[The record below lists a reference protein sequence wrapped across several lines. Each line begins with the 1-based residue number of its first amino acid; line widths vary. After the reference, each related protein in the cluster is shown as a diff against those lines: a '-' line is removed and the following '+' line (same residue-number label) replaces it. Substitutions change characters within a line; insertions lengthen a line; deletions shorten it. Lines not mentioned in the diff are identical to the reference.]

1 MSNSNKP
8 RPALTRQN
16 ATTNLHQGTGRA
28 QANANAPVMQNMA
41 SAARKQL
48 ETHIGQGPGK
58 MHAAS
63 TTRLHE
69 ERAYIYDQM
78 SKGKRMQTVNNFKT
92 GLNPL
97 NNISKNDRRNLTA
110 EANSLKTYKDRMKT
124 NNKDAVKREKI
135 GTNLGHVKK
144 GARVANYVGTGVAFA
159 NPAAG
164 LAIKASAK
172 GVGIASGIGATV
184 AYDRASKAYA
194 KNVDDKATGMNML
207 DSHISAQKSELT
219 ATKRNKTAVST
230 AASVAFGAGGFGVD
244 AALEGAN
251 TLTESLVSSGF
262 DAAKTGSKKA
272 IGMAFSSQ
280 IRDNKSE
287 IVNLMRHQK
296 AFEPKPGLI
305 QTRARSNAVT
315 KK

>member
-1 MSNSNKP
+1 
-8 RPALTRQN
+8 
-16 ATTNLHQGTGRA
+16 
-28 QANANAPVMQNMA
+28 MQNMA
-41 SAARKQL
+41 SSARKQL

-63 TTRLHE
+63 TERLHN

-97 NNISKNDRRNLTA
+97 NKINSADRRNLTS
-110 EANSLKTYKDRMKT
+110 EANQLKTYKDRMKSK
-124 NNKDAVKREKI
+124 NKDATKREKI
-135 GTNLGHVKK
+135 GTNLGHVKT

-164 LAIKASAK
+164 AAIKVAAK
-172 GVGIASGIGATV
+172 GTGIAAGIGATI

-194 KNVDDKATGMNML
+194 KNVDGSATGINML

-230 AASVAFGAGGFGVD
+230 AASVAFGAGGLGID
-244 AALEGAN
+244 AALDGASKAAE
-251 TLTESLVSSGF
+251 TLASTGYDV
-262 DAAKTGSKKA
+262 AKTGSKKA
-272 IGMAFSSQ
+272 IGMAFSTQ

-296 AFEPKPGLI
+296 AFEPKTELI
-305 QTRARSNAVT
+305 QTRARSNAVV

>member
-1 MSNSNKP
+1 MNNKP
-8 RPALTRQN
+8 RPTLTRQN
-16 ATTNLHQGTGRA
+16 ATRDLNKGTGRTPA
-28 QANANAPVMQNMA
+28 DNNPPAMQNMA

-63 TTRLHE
+63 TARMHE
-69 ERAYIYDQM
+69 ERAYVYDQM

-97 NNISKNDRRNLTA
+97 NNISKGDRRNLTA
-110 EANSLKTYKDRMKT
+110 EANQLKTYKDRMKDKNPAAT
-124 NNKDAVKREKI
+124 KREKL
-135 GTNLGHVKK
+135 GTNLGHVKT
-144 GARVANYVGTGVAFA
+144 GARVTNYVGTGVALV

-164 LAIKASAK
+164 LAVKATAK
-172 GVGIASGIGATV
+172 GVSIASGIGATV

-194 KNVDDKATGMNML
+194 KNVDASATGINML
-207 DSHISAQKSELT
+207 DSHISAQKSDLT

-230 AASVAFGAGGFGVD
+230 AASVAFGAGSFGVD
-244 AALEGAN
+244 AALDGAS
-251 TLTESLVSSGF
+251 TVTQSLVSSGY

-272 IGMAFSSQ
+272 IGLAFSQQ
-280 IRDNKSE
+280 IRENKSE

-296 AFEPKPGLI
+296 AYEPKPGLI
-305 QTRARSNAVT
+305 QTRNHSNAIT